1 MTHRIASTVIL
12 WLAFIAILVVGG
24 VHGAY
29 IILTA
34 AALLTQWEAYG
45 LIRKTGGQPQAWA
58 GIAAGALYLLGF
70 AYFPYLGLHPLA
82 GLALGFTLLVLF
94 VLVRGPASECLS
106 AFSAT
111 SAGLAVPLMLGF
123 FVPIIQS
130 GQIMLAVWVIA
141 AAKFTDVG
149 ALLVGLKFG
158 RTSFS
163 PVLSP
168 NKTWEGVIG
177 GILVSAVVS
186 LLFQLSFS
194 QYLPVGFSPLFALWA
209 AVPVAIAAITA
220 DLFESALKR
229 SAGVKDSG
237 RTIPGIG
244 GVFDLTDSFLLATP
258 VGFLLLSGLLAGL

>member
-1 MTHRIASTVIL
+1 MTQRIASTVIL
-12 WLAFIAILVVGG
+12 WLVLIAVLAVGG

-29 IILTA
+29 FILAA

-45 LIRKTGGQPQAWA
+45 LIRKTGGQPQVWA
-58 GIAAGALYLLGF
+58 GLAAGALHLVGF
-70 AYFPYLGLHPLA
+70 AYLPYIGLHPLA

-94 VLVRGPASECLS
+94 VLVRSPASECVS
-106 AFSAT
+106 VFSAT
-111 SAGLAVPLMLGF
+111 AGGLAVPLMLGF
-123 FVPIIQS
+123 FLPILQS
-130 GQIMLAVWVIA
+130 GQILLAVWIIA
-141 AAKFTDVG
+141 AAKFTDAG
-149 ALLVGLKFG
+149 ALLVGLKLG

-186 LLFQLSFS
+186 LLFQLLFS
-194 QYLPVGFSPLFALWA
+194 RYLPVGFTPLFALWA
-209 AVPVAIAAITA
+209 AVPVAVASITA

-244 GVFDLTDSFLLATP
+244 GIFDLTDSFLLAAP